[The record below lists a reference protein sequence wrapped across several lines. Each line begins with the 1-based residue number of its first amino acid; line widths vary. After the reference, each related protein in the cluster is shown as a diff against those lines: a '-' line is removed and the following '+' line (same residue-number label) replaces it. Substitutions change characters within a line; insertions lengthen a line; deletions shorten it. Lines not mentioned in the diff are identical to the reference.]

1 MKIIGAI
8 EVKGDTGLSK
18 KKKKPIFENEKVSLL
33 KNWMIY
39 YLLLIVLC
47 PQLKSRN
54 WQFFGIV
61 QANS

>member
-18 KKKKPIFENEKVSLL
+18 KKKSIFENEKVLLL

-47 PQLKSRN
+47 LQLKSRN

>member
-8 EVKGDTGLSK
+8 EVKGDTGLS

>member
-33 KNWMIY
+33 KN
-39 YLLLIVLC
+39 
-47 PQLKSRN
+47 
-54 WQFFGIV
+54 
-61 QANS
+61 

>member
-18 KKKKPIFENEKVSLL
+18 KKKKSIFENEKVLLL

-47 PQLKSRN
+47 LQLKSRN

>member
-18 KKKKPIFENEKVSLL
+18 KKKSIFENEKVSLL
-33 KNWMIY
+33 KDWMIY